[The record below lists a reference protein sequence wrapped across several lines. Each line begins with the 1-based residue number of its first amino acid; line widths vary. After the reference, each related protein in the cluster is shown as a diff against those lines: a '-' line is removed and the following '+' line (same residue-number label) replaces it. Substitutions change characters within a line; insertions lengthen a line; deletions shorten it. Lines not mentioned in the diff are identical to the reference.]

1 MSGRKN
7 RTTYKKFSTLSVTK
21 KILQGRGRKILTEEM
36 DNNLLEWF
44 FEQCLKM
51 LRVSLYGD
59 LKLVDPDCYDEKFE
73 ASNGWLFKFMKRH
86 NLSLRRKTPGA
97 QKTLSLGNF
106 HLHVS
111 C

>member
-59 LKLVDPDCYDEKFE
+59 LKLVDPDC
-73 ASNGWLFKFMKRH
+73 
-86 NLSLRRKTPGA
+86 
-97 QKTLSLGNF
+97 
-106 HLHVS
+106 
-111 C
+111 